1 MNLPAYERFAK
12 DVRPGGWLIVDASVP
27 IVEKPVGVQF
37 VSFPAIQFAT
47 ERGMPRSANAVM
59 LAVLA
64 ASGATGLDRRVME
77 QALAASFQKKP
88 SLIPQNLAIFAA
100 AYQQACG

>member
-1 MNLPAYERFAK
+1 
-12 DVRPGGWLIVDASVP
+12 
-27 IVEKPVGVQF
+27 
-37 VSFPAIQFAT
+37 
-47 ERGMPRSANAVM
+47 MPRSANAVM

-88 SLIPQNLAIFAA
+88 SLIPKNLAIFAA
-100 AYQQACG
+100 AYQQAGGC